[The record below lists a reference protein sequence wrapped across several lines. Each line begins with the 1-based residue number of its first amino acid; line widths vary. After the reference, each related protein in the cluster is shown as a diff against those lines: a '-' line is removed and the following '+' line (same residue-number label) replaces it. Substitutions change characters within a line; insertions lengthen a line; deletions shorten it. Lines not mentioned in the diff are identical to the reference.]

1 MKHPPTKSRFDMS
14 ETDDLL
20 DALLDLWQ
28 QASLAVQRDGA
39 NATLPAAFVLRLTE
53 LIFDDSDPETLRQS
67 LETLRADFQKDRAA
81 VQ

>member
-1 MKHPPTKSRFDMS
+1 MTT
-14 ETDDLL
+14 TDDLL
-20 DALLDLWQ
+20 GALLDLWQ

-53 LIFDDSDPETLRQS
+53 LIFAETDPESLRQS
-67 LETLRADFQKDRAA
+67 LETLRADFQKDRSA